1 MSFPV
6 TRFLPALLA
15 VAMLVLPVRSQR
27 PYANP
32 AEPAPYVV
40 YQGIGDL
47 LEERAARV
55 CFVYGVAENCWNA
68 GGGITEVNAEPI
80 TLPSGHRLI
89 LVNSLL
95 MEGSGGTVFLSLL
108 DEQNQLPVNLLP
120 RVELTSASKGT
131 WGSWQIE
138 GFSSMP
144 VIATADPVLDED
156 EGRATAHRYAIRA
169 YTFEEKT
176 ARYVQRFAYT
186 SSRKYEGSDDVLA
199 MERQAATAMLPD
211 AMAMAMLPGT
221 REN

>member
-68 GGGITEVNAEPI
+68 GGGITGES
-80 TLPSGHRLI
+80 LPLQP
-89 LVNSLL
+89 LVRVRTATFPAGPSP
-95 MEGSGGTVFLSLL
+95 GRTGGKHG
-108 DEQNQLPVNLLP
+108 N
-120 RVELTSASKGT
+120 ASK
-131 WGSWQIE
+131 
-138 GFSSMP
+138 
-144 VIATADPVLDED
+144 
-156 EGRATAHRYAIRA
+156 
-169 YTFEEKT
+169 
-176 ARYVQRFAYT
+176 
-186 SSRKYEGSDDVLA
+186 
-199 MERQAATAMLPD
+199 
-211 AMAMAMLPGT
+211 
-221 REN
+221 